1 MLTRSNYHRPRVSIG
16 MPVYNGERFLR
27 EALDSVLAQT
37 FEDFEL
43 IISDNASTD
52 RTQEICQAYA
62 AQDRRIRYYRNEENL
77 GAAWN
82 YNRVFEL
89 STGEYF
95 KWAAHDDLC
104 APEHLERCVEV
115 LDRYPAVVLCYPKT
129 TIIDEHGQ
137 QVENDSDGLN
147 LRSPKPHERYAHFHN
162 RFRFGAKCNAI
173 LGLIRTSTLGMTPL
187 IGSYVSSDRILLG
200 ELALRGEF
208 YEIPEHLF
216 FRRDHPQTSVRAN
229 PRSKERVTWFD
240 PSRRGKLQLP
250 GWRWFFEYLS
260 SIRRVQISWYEKT
273 HCYAQLGRWAL
284 WNWEKLSNDLIV
296 AAKHVL
302 RPLPGPIKRPIRSIL
317 HHSWKLVTAI
327 SDKLRANCSIFR

>member
-1 MLTRSNYHRPRVSIG
+1 
-16 MPVYNGERFLR
+16 MPVYNGDRFLR

-62 AQDRRIRYYRNEENL
+62 AQDQRIRYYRNEENL

-104 APEHLERCVEV
+104 MPEYLERCVEV
-115 LDRYPAVVLCYPKT
+115 LDRHPTVVLCYPKT

-137 QVENDSDGLN
+137 QVENYFDSLN

-162 RFRFGAKCNAI
+162 RYRSGAKCNAI
-173 LGLIRTSTLGMTPL
+173 LGVMRASTLGMTPL

-200 ELALRGEF
+200 ELALRGQF

-216 FRRDHPQTSVRAN
+216 LRRDHPQASVRAN
-229 PRSKERVTWFD
+229 PRSEERAAWFD
-240 PSRRGKLQLP
+240 PSSRGKLQLLRC
-250 GWRWFFEYLS
+250 RWFFEQLLS
-260 SIRRVQISWYEKT
+260 IKRVQMSWYEKT
-273 HCYAQLGRWAL
+273 HCYAQLGRWVL
-284 WNWEKLSNDLIV
+284 WNWERLSNDLIV
-296 AAKHVL
+296 AAKHIL
-302 RPLPGPIKRPIRSIL
+302 RPLPTSIKRPIKSIL
-317 HHSWKLVTAI
+317 HYSWRFVTAI
-327 SDKLRANCSIFR
+327 SNKLRAN